1 MVYCKIK
8 DQPTGYEV
16 LALKNSKQIKQGDL
30 LTCSKASKGKKVV
43 QVVPPAKKS
52 RTA

>member
-1 MVYCKIK
+1 
-8 DQPTGYEV
+8 
-16 LALKNSKQIKQGDL
+16 

-52 RTA
+52 RTAWVGYK